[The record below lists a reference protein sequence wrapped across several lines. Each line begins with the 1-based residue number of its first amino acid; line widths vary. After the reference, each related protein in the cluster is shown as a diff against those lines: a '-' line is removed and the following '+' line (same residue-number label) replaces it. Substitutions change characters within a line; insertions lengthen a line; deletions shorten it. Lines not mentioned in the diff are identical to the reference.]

1 MNNNTNI
8 VISQASKEERE
19 VSSIAKANCN
29 YENSKEC
36 DDRCRYFST
45 CVSAHRTAQ
54 TVYKGAT
61 GVPDESNYC
70 EQNFADEDRK
80 EGPILEYHIYVTKN
94 KVSENL
100 IFRKSP
106 HRHASL
112 DIEANASVSIQY
124 NSRYEVLETCSLLS
138 NMERM
143 GYNERIVDASERAIG
158 DIKSKMY
165 NMFNAFRDL

>member
-8 VISQASKEERE
+8 VISQASKEGRE
-19 VSSIAKANCN
+19 VSSMSKANCK
-29 YENSKEC
+29 YENLKKC

-45 CVSAHRTAQ
+45 CVSAHRMAQ
-54 TVYKGAT
+54 TVYRGAT

-70 EQNFADEDRK
+70 GQSSAGEDQK
-80 EGPILEYHIYVTKN
+80 EEPILEYHIYVTKN

-112 DIEANASVSIQY
+112 DIEANASVSIQD
-124 NSRYEVLETCSLLS
+124 NSNYEVLDTCSLLS

-165 NMFNAFRDL
+165 NMFNEFTDL